1 MVDQIV
7 RCATVTALN
16 QTLPDSHLDLLQ
28 APGTA
33 IFSTI
38 TPTGAVQST
47 AVWYLLDDDG
57 ELRLSLSGAR
67 KKLRNLQANAN
78 ATLFILD
85 ATNPFRFI
93 EVRGT
98 ATLEADPDY
107 SFRGKVGAH
116 YGADV
121 ASFDAP
127 GTLRYTV
134 TLHPE
139 RVNAQ

>member
-1 MVDQIV
+1 MVEIV

-16 QTLPDSHLDLLQ
+16 ESLPSSHLDLLQ

-33 IFSTI
+33 ILSTI

-57 ELRLSLSGAR
+57 ELRFSLSGAR
-67 KKLRNLQANAN
+67 KKLRNLQANPN

-85 ATNPFRFI
+85 TQNPFRFV

-98 ATLEADPDY
+98 TKVEADADY
-107 SFRGKVGAH
+107 SFRAKVGAH